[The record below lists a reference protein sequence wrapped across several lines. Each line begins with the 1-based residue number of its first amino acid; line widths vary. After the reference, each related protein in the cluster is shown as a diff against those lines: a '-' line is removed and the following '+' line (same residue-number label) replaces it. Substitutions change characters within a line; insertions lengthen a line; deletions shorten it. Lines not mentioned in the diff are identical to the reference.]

1 MDKIIAIAG
10 PTAVGKTALS
20 FYLADHYRTELI
32 SGDAYQIYKGM
43 DIGTAKP
50 TTDELSRFRH
60 HLIDIA
66 GPDEPYS
73 AARFC
78 DMAAKVARSLNER
91 HKVPILVGG
100 TGLYV
105 QAFLEGFDF
114 EGSAVTEDERE
125 RARKHIR
132 TMTEGELRN
141 YIEEQTRWQP
151 PDWHELLANTH
162 RLVRLMVAIDKG
174 EGPAFVRAGHG
185 HKVQYDAY
193 VIGLSLPREVLY
205 DRIEKRVDMM
215 LDAGWPEEV
224 ARLLH
229 EGVSP
234 QSQAMKAIGYE
245 ELALYV
251 RGKISL
257 ADAADEIKKRT
268 RRFAKRQITWFK
280 RMPYIHWYA
289 KEDYASENELAATVI
304 RDTDNWLSD
313 HPIV

>member
-1 MDKIIAIAG
+1 MDKVIAIAG

-20 FYLADHYRTELI
+20 FYLADHYHTELI
-32 SGDAYQIYKGM
+32 SGDAYQIYRGM

-50 TTDELSRFRH
+50 TQDELSRFRH

-66 GPDEPYS
+66 SPDEPYS

-78 DMAAKVARSLNER
+78 DMAAETVHTLNKT

-114 EGSAVTEDERE
+114 EGSAVTEQERE
-125 RARKHIR
+125 CARKHIQA
-132 TMTEGELRN
+132 MTEQELRT
-141 YIEEQTRWQP
+141 YIMEQTQWQP
-151 PDWHELLANTH
+151 ADWHELLANTH
-162 RLVRLMVAIDKG
+162 RLVRLMVAVDKG
-174 EGPAFVRAGHG
+174 EGAAFVRAGHG
-185 HKVQYDAY
+185 HKVRYDAY

-215 LDAGWPEEV
+215 LDAGWPDEV
-224 ARLLH
+224 AGLLQK
-229 EGVSP
+229 GISP
-234 QSQAMKAIGYE
+234 ASQAMKAIGYE

-257 ADAADEIKKRT
+257 ADAAEEIKKRT

-289 KEDYASENELAATVI
+289 KQDYASEKELAAAVM
-304 RDTDNWLSD
+304 RDTDGWIAE
-313 HPIV
+313 HPIG